1 MIGID
6 CLCFVTPKGELNGS
20 PCVGVSRS
28 EKGPKGQYL
37 LDLVVRPGAKLQI
50 SALPVGW
57 IYDAKNTDQGLL
69 VRLFDTTGRPN
80 DHGFVLK
87 IEAPKLPATPPVPE
101 FATSVRGELGAGE
114 LASDREPIMAET
126 AAPPATSDAAT
137 TTTEEETTSAAG
149 DDAGSTK
156 TSVVDDDESPVTR
169 SGGSSSSSSKR
180 RR

>member
-20 PCVGVSRS
+20 PCVGVTKS
-28 EKGPKGQYL
+28 EKSGKGQYL
-37 LDLVVRPGAKLQI
+37 LDLVVRPGAKVQI

-57 IYDAKNTDQGLL
+57 IYDAKNTDQGFL

-87 IEAPKLPATPPVPE
+87 VEAPKMPATPPVPE
-101 FATSVRGELGAGE
+101 FATTVRGELGPAE
-114 LASDREPIMAET
+114 LASEREPILAET
-126 AAPPATSDAAT
+126 AAPPQADDDAPT
-137 TTTEEETTSAAG
+137 TTTEEEPNAG
-149 DDAGSTK
+149 DDAGSVK
-156 TSVVDDDESPVTR
+156 TSVVDEDEPPPTR
-169 SGGSSSSSSKR
+169 GGSSSSSSSKR